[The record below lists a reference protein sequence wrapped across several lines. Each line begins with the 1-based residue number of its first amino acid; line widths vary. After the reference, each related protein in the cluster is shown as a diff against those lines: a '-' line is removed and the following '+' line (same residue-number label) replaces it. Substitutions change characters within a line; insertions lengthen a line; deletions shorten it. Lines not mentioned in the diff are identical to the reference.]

1 MLRRCVL
8 EDKEVWRQLN
18 LEFMSYE
25 YEDENVWENPIEK
38 GDPGRIFEKIIE
50 DEHSPNVF
58 SLLKK
63 KGSHRIHQRRIILSI
78 WAHGNVL
85 FIDDFHT

>member
-38 GDPGRIFEKIIE
+38 GDPGR
-50 DEHSPNVF
+50 
-58 SLLKK
+58 
-63 KGSHRIHQRRIILSI
+63 
-78 WAHGNVL
+78 
-85 FIDDFHT
+85 